1 MINIGR
7 RHGATPGF
15 RDGNWPP
22 REGRTVEEN
31 LADLRRHA
39 DDFANRIGFTFTVLD
54 PADHDVIGCVD
65 LYPSTS
71 TTHDVIVLSWVRVER
86 ADLDTPLADTVA
98 NWLAEHWPWRHPDR
112 CGR

>member
-31 LADLRRHA
+31 LADLRHA